1 MKLVLWLVGFF
12 VIIGAFVFFLNSNQR
27 KETTQIKESTQSAQP
42 MLMRSYDKFPGVL
55 TESELRNKRALI
67 KTAKGDILMELFG
80 SETPKATSNF
90 IFLAREGFYNGLTFH
105 RREERFIIQ
114 GGDPN
119 GDGTGGPGYQFE
131 DEPITKEYERGIVA
145 MANSGP
151 NTNGSQFFIMLSPIS
166 LPRSYT
172 IFGSILSEKFPC

>member
-105 RREERFIIQ
+105 PPEKKFII
-114 GGDPN
+114 
-119 GDGTGGPGYQFE
+119 
-131 DEPITKEYERGIVA
+131 
-145 MANSGP
+145 
-151 NTNGSQFFIMLSPIS
+151 
-166 LPRSYT
+166 
-172 IFGSILSEKFPC
+172 